1 MLWKRVTS
9 LHRAAA
15 PRSVSEI
22 ASSFIFVQFIQGADV
37 TEEKTWILDPYETS
51 NSLSLS
57 LSVNAQPNIAVIIVP
72 IIFAIIIAG
81 IIGAAYVLVKKR

>member
-22 ASSFIFVQFIQGADV
+22 ASSFIFVQFIQEADV
-37 TEEKTWILDPYETS
+37 TEEKTWILDPYDTS

-57 LSVNAQPNIAVIIVP
+57 LSLSECSA
-72 IIFAIIIAG
+72 
-81 IIGAAYVLVKKR
+81 